1 MYKDFMQV
9 QLSVALKTLVTCF
22 AVVLFSG
29 CATNEVP
36 ITAESEQA
44 ADNYEYVIGAG
55 DSLSIFVWGYP
66 DLSVTLPVR
75 PDGKITTRLAED
87 INASGKTPTQLA
99 REIEDVYQEFVKQ
112 PTVTVSVS
120 SFIGSPEQHIKVVG
134 GGAKPKIVQY
144 KNGMT
149 LLDLMVEVGGLDK
162 FASGNKS
169 KLVRKEGGKDNSYK
183 VRLHDL
189 LKKGDI
195 SANVR
200 LVPGDILIIPESWF

>member
-1 MYKDFMQV
+1 MN
-9 QLSVALKTLVTCF
+9 LKTLLLCF
-22 AVVLFSG
+22 AFTGIAG
-29 CATNEVP
+29 CASNSVP
-36 ITAESEQA
+36 FTEEAEQV
-44 ADNYEYVIGAG
+44 ADSYEYVIGPG
-55 DSLSIFVWGYP
+55 DNLSIFVWGYP

-87 INASGKTPTQLA
+87 IAASGKTPTELA
-99 REIEDVYQEFVKQ
+99 REIEGVYDEFVKQ

-120 SFIGSPEQHIKVVG
+120 SFVGSPDQHIKVVG

-169 KLVRKEGGKDNSYK
+169 KLVRKAKGNDVSYK

-195 SANVR
+195 SANVK